1 MMRRTSC
8 PPAGTTRAIA
18 GTRSGPFCVREASAV
33 PWHLWAMLVQMR
45 AGAMTSRKPDWISK
59 EGVAVGKGATAQEFV
74 ATDVDVKL
82 EIDVAPWGEGHLRI
96 NGREVGDITSAKDRR
111 QAFRDL
117 KQMAEHYLQLR
128 PPRAKGAQA

>member
-1 MMRRTSC
+1 
-8 PPAGTTRAIA
+8 
-18 GTRSGPFCVREASAV
+18 
-33 PWHLWAMLVQMR
+33 MLVQMR

-74 ATDVDVKL
+74 ATVVDVKL
-82 EIDVAPWGEGHLRI
+82 EIDVAPWGEGHLKI
-96 NGREVGDITSAKDRR
+96 NGREVGHVTSAKDRR

-128 PPRAKGAQA
+128 PPRAKGLRHDPGGKSEAARRQKGSAPRPSARSAPSSR